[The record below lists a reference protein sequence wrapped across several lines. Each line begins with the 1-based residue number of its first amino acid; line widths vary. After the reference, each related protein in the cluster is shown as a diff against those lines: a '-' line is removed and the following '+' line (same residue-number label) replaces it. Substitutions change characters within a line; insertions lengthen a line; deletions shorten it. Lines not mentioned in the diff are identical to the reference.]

1 MFYLFHG
8 DDRHSQRK
16 TLADLMSSLGDPAM
30 LELNTNR
37 FEGKRLTMADLQHAC
52 DSIPFLS
59 EKRVVIVEDLWA
71 DKPAFTD
78 DLLAYL
84 PNLPESTRLIFLESR
99 TLPKSHPMVKLAES
113 DESGYVKSFSTPEGA
128 RLEGWIRQ
136 KVEEQ
141 GGQITPQATHLL
153 ALSVGSN
160 LTTLD
165 NEVEKLI
172 LYKGRAPIEAEDVA
186 LLCPYVAEASIF
198 DLVDAIGSRHG
209 RSAANLLQHKLD
221 EGTDPFYLFAMIVRQ
236 FRLLIQVKE
245 LAKAG
250 LNPQRIAQTIK
261 IHNFVAG
268 KLVQQ
273 SHNFSL
279 EQLESIYAH
288 LLDIDVGVKTGKTD
302 MVTAINLLVAGVT
315 V

>member
-8 DDRHSQRK
+8 DDRHSQRT
-16 TLADLMSSLGDPAM
+16 TLADLMGTLGDPAM
-30 LELNTNR
+30 LELNTSH
-37 FEGKRLTMADLQHAC
+37 FDGKGLSLAELQHAC
-52 DSIPFLS
+52 DSIPFLA
-59 EKRVVIVEDLWA
+59 EKRVIIVENLWA
-71 DKPAFTD
+71 NKPSFTEE
-78 DLLAYL
+78 LLAYL
-84 PNLPESTRLIFLESR
+84 PNLPESARLIFLESKS
-99 TLPKSHPMVKLAES
+99 LPKNHPLVKLAQSE
-113 DESGYVKSFSTPEGA
+113 ESGYVKSFSTPEGA
-128 RLEGWIRQ
+128 QLENWIRR
-136 KVEEQ
+136 KVQEA

-172 LYKGRAPIEAEDVA
+172 LYKGRAPIEAEDVT

-209 RSAANLLQHKLD
+209 RSAARLLQHKLD
-221 EGTDPFYLFAMIVRQ
+221 DGTDPFYLFSMIVRQ

-245 LAKAG
+245 LAEAG
-250 LNPQRIAQTIK
+250 LSPAKIAQAIK

-268 KLVQQ
+268 KLYQQ
-273 SHNFSL
+273 SQNFSL

-288 LLDIDVGVKTGKTD
+288 LLEIDVGVKTGQTD
-302 MVTAINLLVAGVT
+302 MVTALSLLVAGVT